1 MSTLEKNIYKQ
12 VNVPSNKRSQVPP
25 ESRSYRGI
33 STVNTDDTSWTKY
46 DIALI
51 KQDILNHFHI
61 QKGEKLSDPSFGTI
75 IWAVL
80 FDPLTDDLKKLI
92 AEDVTEII
100 NSDPRVVAESIVVDE
115 YDKGI
120 EIQATL
126 RYLNFNISESMRI
139 TFDQDNGL

>member
-12 VNVPSNKRSQVPP
+12 VNVPANQRSQVPP

-61 QKGEKLSDPSFGTI
+61 QKGEKLSDPNFGTI

-80 FDPLTDDLKKLI
+80 FDPLTDDLKQLI

-100 NSDPRVVAESIVVDE
+100 NSDPRVVAERIQVEE

-120 EIQATL
+120 EIEATL